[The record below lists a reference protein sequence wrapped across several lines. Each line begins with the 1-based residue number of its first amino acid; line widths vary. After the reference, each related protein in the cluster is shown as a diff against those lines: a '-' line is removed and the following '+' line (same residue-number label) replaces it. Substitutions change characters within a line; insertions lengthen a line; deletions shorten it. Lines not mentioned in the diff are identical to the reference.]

1 MDNYEVG
8 EIFSISDEN
17 GEDQEVE
24 VVGTINEGD
33 TEYIAVSFVEDMKE
47 ENEDEDIDIFYLKV
61 DKDGYLSAIESD
73 EEFEKVSRAF
83 EKMIQEEEWDFEQQR
98 D

>member
-83 EKMIQEEEWDFEQQR
+83 EKMIQEEE
-98 D
+98 